1 MIRSASQQLP
11 SESAAAAQAESAPV
25 GQGLSAASSSAPA
38 AVAAVADRD
47 RLRAAGLRSTPARLA
62 VLQVLDAAEAALSHA
77 DLVDRLGQE
86 RWDPATLYRN
96 LCDLVRVGL
105 ARRVDVGDHVWRFE
119 PRSQH
124 DPSSHPHFTCTECGS
139 TQCLPDLQWQPPE
152 PAPRALQRQ
161 QVEVQI
167 KGVCDDCG

>member
-1 MIRSASQQLP
+1 MIRSTSQQLP
-11 SESAAAAQAESAPV
+11 SESAAAAQAGSAAV
-25 GQGLSAASSSAPA
+25 GQGLRAASASPLA

-77 DLVDRLGQE
+77 DLVDRLGQD

-139 TQCLPDLQWQPPE
+139 TQCLPELQWQPPE

-167 KGVCDDCG
+167 KGVCDDCA

>member
-1 MIRSASQQLP
+1 M
-11 SESAAAAQAESAPV
+11 
-25 GQGLSAASSSAPA
+25 GQDLSAASSSAPA
-38 AVAAVADRD
+38 AGVAVADRD
-47 RLRAAGLRSTPARLA
+47 RLRTAGLRATPARLA

-139 TQCLPDLQWQPPE
+139 TQCLPELQWQPPE

-167 KGVCDDCG
+167 KGVCDDCA